1 VLEAEDERGDLLRT
15 MTELRAK
22 GYSCDTD
29 YAGRSVKGQLT
40 QAQKRA
46 RRVAIRGAGGWTLRR
61 RGEQD
66 RTASTLEELL

>member
-1 VLEAEDERGDLLRT
+1 
-15 MTELRAK
+15 MTELRAR
-22 GYSCDTD
+22 GVSCDTD

-46 RRVAIRGAGGWTLRR
+46 RAVALRGAGGWTLRR